1 MDFARRMAPWWA
13 PILVGM
19 TLTIVLGVQT
29 DGWSLTKHS
38 GYTRMYEF
46 VPHSGVVTALR
57 LEPWGWCFLMGYV
70 RLQDVEPLSR
80 SPEVAYIVCDMTGQA
95 SLQGKLMLINMG
107 VTRNGSYNL
116 WHYW

>member
-1 MDFARRMAPWWA
+1 
-13 PILVGM
+13 
-19 TLTIVLGVQT
+19 
-29 DGWSLTKHS
+29 
-38 GYTRMYEF
+38 
-46 VPHSGVVTALR
+46 
-57 LEPWGWCFLMGYV
+57 MGYV